1 MDRFFTLLFILFLSG
16 GLALAQ
22 QIPDLVAEQGYADR
36 ILINGKIVTMDDR
49 STVPNH
55 PGNIFGAMA
64 IKGKKIMALGTDQQM
79 RELAGPKTHF
89 VDVGGRTVIPGL
101 IQTHYHL
108 FGPAASRYGPQVGL
122 VDPSIK
128 IDVVAE
134 STPEGTSKK
143 IRDTVVNAI
152 KVQRIPK
159 GQWITV
165 SLREGPENRPSTNRT
180 WLYRGLINRRTTQ
193 LDTAAPD
200 HPVVIGARQA
210 GIFNAAAIE
219 EFKKVFPDWEESTML
234 ERGRAQA
241 PQDGYAAVPELQ
253 GLTFAYWW
261 RDEPI
266 DKLAEALRLHGL
278 SLQKVGMT
286 TVSTR
291 LLFPTIVEAYNKL
304 NREGKM
310 PHRLSYYIEAQR
322 GGFFNLKSTREFYK
336 GTGAPWTSHR
346 SGGEMLWMGGM
357 SNEVWDSSQNHVCL
371 GPDVPASPEIKDRE
385 RCPRPGTRPWEAVKA
400 AVMNGWRPV
409 GVHGTSSHGVRL
421 YIQMLEEAMKEANL
435 SPEHIRSLRTT
446 MEHNTVLGT
455 PPDVMA
461 KIKEYGIILNVNPP
475 YLDWTSVLISDYGEV
490 LRPYAMPVKTWINEG
505 IRVTFEATG
514 TDFWKPI
521 HTLVTREIT
530 NPLTQEKETM
540 LPEQAIDR
548 VTALKMTTTWASEY
562 ILAEDTLGTLEP
574 GKYADF
580 VVLEKDFFTV
590 PVEEIPEMRVILTGL
605 SGQIVYDR
613 DQLAG
618 SN

>member
-1 MDRFFTLLFILFLSG
+1 MSRFLTLVLTLLMSQGFVFS
-16 GLALAQ
+16 
-22 QIPDLVAEQGYADR
+22 QIPELVADMGYADL
-36 ILINGKIVTMDDR
+36 ILVNGKIVTMDDW
-49 STVPNH
+49 SIVPNTS
-55 PGNIFGAMA
+55 GTIVEAMA
-64 IKGKKIMALGTDQQM
+64 VKGKKIMALGTNRQM
-79 RELAGPKTHF
+79 RELAGPDTLF
-89 VDVGGRTVIPGL
+89 VDVGGKTVIPGL

-108 FGPAASRYGPQVGL
+108 FGPAASRYGPEVGL

-128 IDVVAE
+128 ITVVAE
-134 STPEGTSKK
+134 ATAEGTSKK
-143 IRDTVVNAI
+143 IRDSVVNAI
-152 KVQRIPK
+152 EVQNIPK
-159 GQWITV
+159 GQWISV
-165 SLREGPENRPSTNRT
+165 SLREGPDNRPSTNRT
-180 WLYRGLINRRTTQ
+180 WLYRGLVNRRTVQ
-193 LDTAAPD
+193 LDSAAPD
-200 HPVVIGARQA
+200 HPVVVGARQA
-210 GIFNAAAIE
+210 GIFNAAALR
-219 EFKKVFPDWEESTML
+219 EFKEVFPDWEESTML
-234 ERGRAQA
+234 ERGRTSAA
-241 PQDGYAAVPELQ
+241 QDGYAAVPELQ

-261 RDEPI
+261 RDEPV
-266 DKLAEALRLHGL
+266 DKLMEALRLHGL
-278 SLQKVGMT
+278 TLQKLGMT

-291 LLFPTIVEAYNKL
+291 LLFPSIVDAYNKL

-322 GGFFNLKSTREFYK
+322 GTFFNLKATREFYK
-336 GTGAPWTSHR
+336 GTGAPWTNHR
-346 SGGEMLWMGGM
+346 NGGEMLWMGGM

-421 YIQMLEEAMKEANL
+421 YIQMLEDAMREANL
-435 SPEHIRSLRTT
+435 SVEHIRGLRTT

-461 KIKEYGIILNVNPP
+461 KIKEYGIILNVNTP
-475 YLDWTSVLISDYGEV
+475 YLDWTSVLVHDYGEV

-514 TDFWKPI
+514 TNFWKPI
-521 HTLVTREIT
+521 HTLITREIT
-530 NPLTQEKETM
+530 NPLTEEKETM
-540 LPEQAIDR
+540 LPDQAIDR

-590 PVEEIPEMRVILTGL
+590 PVEEIPGMQVIMTGL
-605 SGQIVYDR
+605 SGEIVWDR

-618 SN
+618 RD

>member
-1 MDRFFTLLFILFLSG
+1 MSRFLTLVLTLLMSQGFVFS
-16 GLALAQ
+16 
-22 QIPDLVAEQGYADR
+22 QIPELVADMGYADL
-36 ILINGKIVTMDDR
+36 ILVNGKIVTMDDW
-49 STVPNH
+49 SIVPNTS
-55 PGNIFGAMA
+55 GTIVEAMA
-64 IKGKKIMALGTDQQM
+64 VKGKKIMALGTNRQM
-79 RELAGPKTHF
+79 RELAGPDTRF
-89 VDVGGRTVIPGL
+89 VDVGGKTVIPGL

-108 FGPAASRYGPQVGL
+108 FGPAASRYGPEVGL

-128 IDVVAE
+128 VTVVAE
-134 STPEGTSKK
+134 ATAEGTSKK
-143 IRDTVVNAI
+143 IRDSVVNAI
-152 KVQRIPK
+152 EVQNIPK
-159 GQWITV
+159 GQWISV
-165 SLREGPENRPSTNRT
+165 SLREGPDNRPSTNRT
-180 WLYRGLINRRTTQ
+180 WLYRGLVNRRTVQ
-193 LDTAAPD
+193 LDSAAPD
-200 HPVVIGARQA
+200 HPVVVGARQA
-210 GIFNAAAIE
+210 GIFNAAAIR
-219 EFKKVFPDWEESTML
+219 EFKEVFPDWEESTML
-234 ERGRAQA
+234 ERGRTSAA
-241 PQDGYAAVPELQ
+241 QDGYAAVPELQ

-261 RDEPI
+261 RDEPV
-266 DKLAEALRLHGL
+266 DKLMEALRLHGL
-278 SLQKVGMT
+278 TLQKLGMT

-291 LLFPTIVEAYNKL
+291 LLFPSIVDAYNKL

-322 GGFFNLKSTREFYK
+322 GTFFNLKATREFYK
-336 GTGAPWTSHR
+336 GTGAPWTNHR
-346 SGGEMLWMGGM
+346 NGGEMLWMGGM

-421 YIQMLEEAMKEANL
+421 YIQMLEDAMREANL
-435 SPEHIRSLRTT
+435 SVEHIRGLRTT

-461 KIKEYGIILNVNPP
+461 KIKEYGIILNVNTP
-475 YLDWTSVLISDYGEV
+475 YLDWTSVLVHDYGEV

-514 TDFWKPI
+514 TNFWKPI
-521 HTLVTREIT
+521 HTLITREIT
-530 NPLTQEKETM
+530 NPLTEEKETM
-540 LPEQAIDR
+540 LPDQAIDR

-590 PVEEIPEMRVILTGL
+590 PVEEIPGMQVIMTGL
-605 SGQIVYDR
+605 SGEIVWDR

-618 SN
+618 RD

>member
-1 MDRFFTLLFILFLSG
+1 M
-16 GLALAQ
+16 
-22 QIPDLVAEQGYADR
+22 
-36 ILINGKIVTMDDR
+36 
-49 STVPNH
+49 
-55 PGNIFGAMA
+55 
-64 IKGKKIMALGTDQQM
+64 
-79 RELAGPKTHF
+79 AGPDTQLI
-89 VDVGGRTVIPGL
+89 DMGGRTVIPGL

-134 STPEGTSKK
+134 TTPEATSKK
-143 IRDTVVNAI
+143 IRDTVLNAI
-152 KVQRIPK
+152 EVQNIPK
-159 GQWITV
+159 GQWISV
-165 SLREGPENRPSTNRT
+165 SLREGPKNRPSTNRT

-193 LDTAAPD
+193 LDTEAPD

-210 GIFNAAAIE
+210 GIFNTAAIE
-219 EFKKVFPDWEESTML
+219 AFKEVFPDWEESTML
-234 ERGRAQA
+234 ERGRAEA

-261 RDEPI
+261 KDEPI
-266 DKLAEALRLHGL
+266 DKLVEALRLHGL
-278 SLQKVGMT
+278 TLQKLGMT

-291 LLFPTIVEAYNKL
+291 LLFPSIVEAYNKL

-336 GTGAPWTSHR
+336 GTGAPWTNHR

-421 YIQMLEEAMKEANL
+421 YIQMLEDAMREANL
-435 SPEHIRSLRTT
+435 SVEHIRGLRTT

-461 KIKEYGIILNVNPP
+461 KIKEYGIILNVNTP
-475 YLDWTSVLISDYGEV
+475 YLDWTSVLINDYGEV

-514 TDFWKPI
+514 TNFWKPI
-521 HTLVTREIT
+521 YTLVTREIT
-530 NPLTQEKETM
+530 NPLTEEKETM

-590 PVEEIPEMRVILTGL
+590 AVEEIPEMQVIMTGL

-613 DQLAG
+613 DQLA
-618 SN
+618 NTQ

>member
-1 MDRFFTLLFILFLSG
+1 MSRFLTLVLTLLMSQGFVFS
-16 GLALAQ
+16 
-22 QIPDLVAEQGYADR
+22 QIPELVADMGYADL
-36 ILINGKIVTMDDR
+36 ILVNGKIVTMDDW
-49 STVPNH
+49 SIVPNTS
-55 PGNIFGAMA
+55 GTIVEAMA
-64 IKGKKIMALGTDQQM
+64 VKGKKIMALGTNRQM
-79 RELAGPKTHF
+79 RELAGPDTLF
-89 VDVGGRTVIPGL
+89 VDVGGKTVIPGL

-108 FGPAASRYGPQVGL
+108 FGPAASRYGPEVGL

-128 IDVVAE
+128 ITVVAE
-134 STPEGTSKK
+134 ATAEGTSKK
-143 IRDTVVNAI
+143 IRDSVVNAI
-152 KVQRIPK
+152 EVQNIPK
-159 GQWITV
+159 GQWISV
-165 SLREGPENRPSTNRT
+165 SLREGPDNRPSTNRT
-180 WLYRGLINRRTTQ
+180 WLYRGLVNRRTVQ
-193 LDTAAPD
+193 LDSAAPD
-200 HPVVIGARQA
+200 HPVVVGARQA
-210 GIFNAAAIE
+210 GIFNAAAIR
-219 EFKKVFPDWEESTML
+219 EFKEVFPDWEESTML
-234 ERGRAQA
+234 ERGRTSAA
-241 PQDGYAAVPELQ
+241 QDGYAAVPELQ

-261 RDEPI
+261 RDEPV
-266 DKLAEALRLHGL
+266 DKLMEALRLHGL
-278 SLQKVGMT
+278 TLQKLGMT

-291 LLFPTIVEAYNKL
+291 LLFPSIVDAYNKL

-322 GGFFNLKSTREFYK
+322 GTFFNLKATREFYK
-336 GTGAPWTSHR
+336 GTGAPWTNHR
-346 SGGEMLWMGGM
+346 NGGEMLWMGGM

-421 YIQMLEEAMKEANL
+421 YIQMLEDAMREANL
-435 SPEHIRSLRTT
+435 SVEHIRGLRTT

-461 KIKEYGIILNVNPP
+461 KIKEYGIILNVNTP
-475 YLDWTSVLISDYGEV
+475 YLDWTSVLVHDYGEV

-514 TDFWKPI
+514 TNFWKPI
-521 HTLVTREIT
+521 HTLITREIT
-530 NPLTQEKETM
+530 NPLTEEKETM
-540 LPEQAIDR
+540 LPDQAIDR

-590 PVEEIPEMRVILTGL
+590 PVEEIPGMQVIMTGL
-605 SGQIVYDR
+605 SGEIVWDR

-618 SN
+618 RD

>member
-1 MDRFFTLLFILFLSG
+1 MSRFFTLLFVLFLPH
-16 GLALAQ
+16 GLGLAQ
-22 QIPDLVAEQGYADR
+22 QIPDLVAEHGYADR
-36 ILINGKIVTMDDR
+36 ILVNGKIVTMDDW
-49 STVPNH
+49 SIVPNT
-55 PGNIFGAMA
+55 PGTIVEAMA
-64 IKGKKIMALGTDQQM
+64 IKGKKIMALGTNQEM
-79 RELAGPKTHF
+79 RELAGPDTQLI
-89 VDVGGRTVIPGL
+89 DMGGRTVIPGL

-134 STPEGTSKK
+134 ATPEATSKK
-143 IRDTVVNAI
+143 IRDTVLNAI
-152 KVQRIPK
+152 EVQNIPK
-159 GQWITV
+159 GQWISV
-165 SLREGPENRPSTNRT
+165 SLREGPKNRPSTNRT

-193 LDTAAPD
+193 LDTEAPD

-210 GIFNAAAIE
+210 GIFNTAAIE
-219 EFKKVFPDWEESTML
+219 AFKEVFPDWEESTML
-234 ERGRAQA
+234 ERGRAEA

-261 RDEPI
+261 KDEPI
-266 DKLAEALRLHGL
+266 DKLVEALRLHGL
-278 SLQKVGMT
+278 TLQKLGMT

-291 LLFPTIVEAYNKL
+291 LLFPSIVEAYNKL
-304 NREGKM
+304 NREDKM

-336 GTGAPWTSHR
+336 GTGAPWTNHR

-421 YIQMLEEAMKEANL
+421 YIQMLEDAMREANL
-435 SPEHIRSLRTT
+435 SVEHIRGLRTT

-461 KIKEYGIILNVNPP
+461 KIKEYGIILNVNTP
-475 YLDWTSVLISDYGEV
+475 YLDWTSVLINDYGEV

-514 TDFWKPI
+514 TNFWKPI
-521 HTLVTREIT
+521 YTLVTREIT
-530 NPLTQEKETM
+530 NPLTEEKETM

-590 PVEEIPEMRVILTGL
+590 AVEEIPEMQVIMTGL

-613 DQLAG
+613 DQLA
-618 SN
+618 NTQ